1 MQQGKI
7 NKEAMFAHMQAWQQ
21 SGISQK
27 KYCFDQNIP
36 YHLFHYWY
44 RKYREEQTVS
54 AGSFIQLSSPVSS
67 QIPFAEFTFPSGGRI
82 LFHQPVSI
90 EYLKALAG

>member
-1 MQQGKI
+1 MQHVKI
-7 NKEAMFAHMQAWQQ
+7 NKEEMFSRIRVWQQ

-27 KYCFDQNIP
+27 KYCLEQNIA

-44 RKYREEQTVS
+44 RKYREEQTEPP
-54 AGSFIQLSSPVSS
+54 GSFIQLSSPVSS
-67 QIPFAEFTFPSGGRI
+67 QIPFAEFTFPGGARI

>member
-1 MQQGKI
+1 MQQVKVS
-7 NKEAMFAHMQAWQQ
+7 KADMFNHIRAWQK

-27 KYCFDQNIP
+27 QFCHEQNIA
-36 YHLFHYWY
+36 YHIFHYWY
-44 RKYREEQTVS
+44 GKYREAQAGES
-54 AGSFIQLSSPVSS
+54 GSFIQLSSPISS
-67 QIPFAEFTFPSGGRI
+67 QIPFAEFTFPGGARI

>member
-1 MQQGKI
+1 
-7 NKEAMFAHMQAWQQ
+7 MFAHMRAWQQ

-27 KYCFDQNIP
+27 KYCLDQNIA

-44 RKYREEQTVS
+44 RKYREAQPVS
-54 AGSFIQLSSPVSS
+54 AESFIQLSPAVSS
-67 QIPFAEFTFPSGGRI
+67 QIPFAEFTFPGGGRI

>member
-1 MQQGKI
+1 
-7 NKEAMFAHMQAWQQ
+7 MFAHMRAWQQ
-21 SGISQK
+21 SGLTQK
-27 KYCFDQNIP
+27 KYCQGQNIA

-44 RKYREEQTVS
+44 RKFRQEQT
-54 AGSFIQLSSPVSS
+54 GSPGGFIQLQSAVSS
-67 QIPFAEFTFPSGGRI
+67 QIPFAEFTFPGGGRI